1 MHVVRCRKNA
11 MRPLHA
17 KDLSDEEHAE
27 LDRLY
32 RTAKAPRVRERAQM
46 ILLAIEQS
54 MLAHEIAPIVR
65 RDEQTV
71 RRWIKRFNAEGCEG
85 LSDAPRPG
93 AEAKATP
100 AYRKRLLEV
109 VRRRPRSLDEPYSL
123 WTLQR
128 LADFMAEETSMRL
141 SHETVRRLLKDEGI
155 VLSRP
160 QHKISSPD
168 PEYQVK
174 KKRLKRRETT

>member
-1 MHVVRCRKNA
+1 

-93 AEAKATP
+93 AEVKATP
-100 AYRKRLLEV
+100 A
-109 VRRRPRSLDEPYSL
+109 
-123 WTLQR
+123 
-128 LADFMAEETSMRL
+128 
-141 SHETVRRLLKDEGI
+141 
-155 VLSRP
+155 
-160 QHKISSPD
+160 
-168 PEYQVK
+168 
-174 KKRLKRRETT
+174 